1 MKIFII
7 EGYTER
13 GTVMFDAQKTENQIT
28 TYMERS
34 LHASLKKHFCPSE
47 DMHEIKMGRYVADAC
62 DGKTI
67 FEIQTGNLAPL
78 SKKLNFYLENTDFDI
93 VVVRPIAK
101 NRRIFWLNE
110 HGEIE
115 KAPKI
120 SPRHENMASGI
131 ADLFYVKEFLGNER
145 ISFCFPIMEI
155 DEVRLLDGYGK
166 QKKIRAT
173 SADRIAGE
181 IYEMKYMRGSNDIK
195 NELFPLLPDN
205 AFTREDLSKLLR
217 LKGLKLW
224 SAQKLLIELELL
236 TCEKDGRR
244 LIFQKC
250 K

>member
-1 MKIFII
+1 ML
-7 EGYTER
+7 
-13 GTVMFDAQKTENQIT
+13 DAQKTENQIT

-34 LHASLKKHFCPSE
+34 LHASLKKHFCPNE
-47 DMHEIKMGRYVADAC
+47 DMHEIKMGRFVADAC

-110 HGEIE
+110 LGEIE

-120 SPRHENMASGI
+120 SPRHESIANGI
-131 ADLFYVKEFLGNER
+131 ADLLYVKELVGNGR
-145 ISFCFPIMEI
+145 VSFCFPIMEI

-173 SADRIAGE
+173 STDRIAGE
-181 IYEMKYMRGSNDIK
+181 IYDIKYIRNENDIRR
-195 NELFPLLPDN
+195 ELFPLLPDN
-205 AFTREDLSKLLR
+205 SFTREELSKMLK

-224 SAQKLLIELELL
+224 SAQKLLIEFGLL
-236 TCEKDGRR
+236 VSEKDGRR
-244 LIFQKC
+244 LIFK
-250 K
+250 KSK